1 MTIKVG
7 DRLPEVTF
15 RAMSADGPVQRTSQ
29 AVFEGRKV
37 VLIAVPGAY
46 TPTCTLN
53 HVPGYITHADALK
66 AKGVDAI
73 VVTSVNDPF
82 VMGAWE
88 KSLGADGKLEFVADG
103 NGDFARAIGLE
114 LDGSGFG
121 LGLRSKRYSMIVEDG
136 VVKALNVE
144 DAPGKADASG
154 AEAMLGQL

>member
-15 RAMSADGPVQRTSQ
+15 RAMTDEGPVERTTD
-29 AVFEGRKV
+29 AVFKVRKV

-53 HVPGYITHADALK
+53 HVPGYIAHAEAIK

-73 VVTSVNDPF
+73 VVTAVNDPF

-88 KSLGADGKLEFVADG
+88 ASLDAGGKLEFIADG
-103 NGDFARAIGLE
+103 NGEFARAIGLE

-136 VVKALNVE
+136 VVAALHVE
-144 DAPGKADASG
+144 DSPGRADTSG
-154 AEAMLGQL
+154 AETLLARL

>member
-1 MTIKVG
+1 MTIEVG
-7 DRLPEVTF
+7 QSLPEVTF
-15 RAMSADGPVQRTSQ
+15 RAMGEDGPYARTTGE
-29 AVFEGRKV
+29 VFSGRKV

-53 HVPGYITHADALK
+53 HVPGYITHADAIK

-88 KSLGADGKLEFVADG
+88 KSVGADGKLEFVADG
-103 NGDFARAIGLE
+103 NGEFAEKLGLV
-114 LDGSGFG
+114 LDGTGFG
-121 LGLRSKRYSMIVEDG
+121 LGKRSKRYSMLVEDG
-136 VVKALNVE
+136 VVKRIAVE

-154 AEAMLGQL
+154 AEAMLGAL

>member
-15 RAMSADGPVQRTSQ
+15 RAMTDEGPKERTTAD
-29 AVFEGRKV
+29 VFSGRKV

-53 HVPGYITHADALK
+53 HVPGYVAHADAIK

-73 VVTSVNDPF
+73 VVTAVNDAF

-88 KSLGADGKLEFVADG
+88 KSVGADGKLEFIADG
-103 NGDFARAIGLE
+103 NGDFAQAIGLV
-114 LDGSGFG
+114 LDGTGFG

>member
-7 DRLPEVTF
+7 DRLPQATF
-15 RAMSADGPVQRTSQ
+15 RAMTDEGPKERSSDD
-29 AVFEGRKV
+29 VFEGRKV

-53 HVPGYITHADALK
+53 HVPGYIAHADAIK

-88 KSLGADGKLEFVADG
+88 KSVGADGKLEFVADG
-103 NGDFARAIGLE
+103 NGDFAKAIGLE
-114 LDGSGFG
+114 LDGTGFG

-136 VVKALNVE
+136 VVAALNVE
-144 DAPGKADASG
+144 STPGTADTSG

>member
-1 MTIKVG
+1 MTIKPG

-15 RAMSADGPVQRTSQ
+15 RAMTDDGPQVRTT
-29 AVFEGRKV
+29 ADVFSGRKV

-53 HVPGYITHADALK
+53 HVPGYLAHADAIK

-73 VVTSVNDPF
+73 VVTSVNDAF

-88 KSLGADGKLEFVADG
+88 KSLGADGKLEFIADG
-103 NGDFARAIGLE
+103 NGDFAKAIGQA

-144 DAPGKADASG
+144 DAPGKADTSG
-154 AEAMLGQL
+154 AEAMLAQL